1 MNLALFDFDGTITTA
16 DTFTEFIKQ
25 TTPKRRKIIGKL
37 ALAPIIVGY
46 KLGLIPAHK
55 ARPKVAHFVFKGRN
69 ETEVFEEGKRFA
81 DHYISTVLRQEAI
94 ERIQWHKDNAD
105 RIVVV
110 SASINPYLTHWC
122 EQHDLE
128 LLCSKLEVK
137 NGILTGNYFG
147 ADCSRH
153 EKVNRI
159 NALLNVSD
167 FNTIYAYG
175 DTDEDNEMLAIADEK
190 FFQWRKIN

>member
-25 TTPKRRKIIGKL
+25 TTPKRRKNTGKL
-37 ALAPIIVGY
+37 VLAPIIVGY
-46 KLGLIPAHK
+46 KLGFIPAHK
-55 ARPKVAHFVFKGRN
+55 ARPKVAHYVFKGRS

-81 DHYISTVLRQEAI
+81 DHYISTVLRREAI
-94 ERIQWHKDNAD
+94 ERIQWHKENND
-105 RIVVV
+105 RVIVV
-110 SASINPYLTHWC
+110 SASITPYLSHWC
-122 EQHDLE
+122 EEYGLE

-137 NGILTGNYFG
+137 NGALTGHYLG

-175 DTDEDNEMLAIADEK
+175 DTLEDHEMLAIADK
-190 FFQWRKIN
+190 KYFQWRKIS